1 MSQDFRIAITGHRPN
16 RMHVGVP
23 RILRQIRQILRPLVR
38 AGRSLAVPMRPV
50 AISALAEGSDRLF
63 AAAALDLH
71 VPLRVLLP
79 FPVAVYETTFG
90 DAGGNPQFRSLLALA
105 QSVRELPGTLAD
117 SQAGYEAVGRACV
130 DDCHVLLAIW
140 DGKPAAG
147 RGGTPEIIDYAL
159 SAAKPVLWIDAAK
172 RCGVSRLMANGASK
186 VTLPASSAVL
196 RGLVKRAS
204 ECEPR
209 SAAAMA

>member
-1 MSQDFRIAITGHRPN
+1 MGREFTIAITGHRPN

-23 RILRQIRQILRPLVR
+23 HIVRQIRRTLRPMVL

-63 AAAALDLH
+63 AVAALELSM
-71 VPLRVLLP
+71 PLRVLLP
-79 FPVAVYETTFG
+79 FPVAAYETTFG
-90 DAGGNPQFRSLLALA
+90 DAATTPHFRSLLASA
-105 QSVRELPGTLAD
+105 ASVRELPGSLEN

-130 DDCHVLLAIW
+130 DECDVLLAVW

-159 SAAKPVLWIDAAK
+159 SAAKPVLWIDAAE
-172 RCGVSRLMANGASK
+172 RRDVSLLLANGATK
-186 VTLPASSAVL
+186 VTRPASMATLRCLVL
-196 RGLVKRAS
+196 EAS
-204 ECEPR
+204 GRWPR
-209 SAAAMA
+209 SAVNRR